1 MKERSRAF
9 GAVDLIRPLI
19 CILVLVLLGLMVN
32 TGTNMALGG
41 NSKIKAQ
48 SEARELLDSAA
59 SALADRLRCA
69 RNVELSDGEL
79 ESFDSPGVKDSRISV
94 NPGGQLSAGPEAA
107 ETAVLPPEAYK
118 DGAYGISGLEIRYDS
133 ERNCFDISLE
143 VKETD
148 GDISANADFSVKC
161 LNIQQS

>member
-1 MKERSRAF
+1 VKEKLRNF
-9 GAVDLIRPLI
+9 EAVDLIRPLI
-19 CILVLVLLGLMVN
+19 YILVFVLLGLMVN

-41 NSKIKAQ
+41 NSKLKAQ
-48 SEARELLDSAA
+48 SEAQELLDSAA
-59 SALADRLRCA
+59 GVLADQLRCA
-69 RNVELSDGEL
+69 RSVELSDGEM
-79 ESFDSPGVKDSRISV
+79 ESFYSVSGRDSRISV
-94 NPGGQLSAGPEAA
+94 GPDGQLVIGPEAA

-133 ERNCFDISLE
+133 EQNCFDIALE

-161 LNIQQS
+161 LNIRQS